1 MIGTG
6 NCEIEA
12 CQVTSGTYMR
22 HLSTM
27 FFSDN
32 WLWMVAPVAVCAML
46 AYMIDVRFLIVALM
60 VLFVVMP
67 MILALLYFYYGFS
80 PEARWS
86 IMEKTA
92 TLGPEGITLSFT
104 DERMKT
110 HVIPWSDVRTIIE
123 KDDALLLMLK
133 GRRYTCL
140 MFPASVIDPDVA
152 QTCRQFAAQVH

>member
-1 MIGTG
+1 
-6 NCEIEA
+6 
-12 CQVTSGTYMR
+12 MR
-22 HLSTM
+22 HLCLM
-27 FFSDN
+27 FLADN
-32 WLWMVAPVAVCAML
+32 WLWMVAPVALCAVL
-46 AYMIDVRFLIVALM
+46 AVWIDVRFVIVALM
-60 VLFVVMP
+60 VLFVILP

-92 TLGPEGITLSFT
+92 ILDADGITLNFI

-140 MFPASVIDPDVA
+140 MIPASVVDPDVA
-152 QTCRQFAAQVH
+152 QTCRQFASQVH